1 MTAQATKIVRVI
13 NAASGDRIGKV
24 EIEASEWAE
33 YEACEHG
40 SYQWPDGVAEAGDVL
55 TGDQIDEMGIT
66 SRTVIFLD

>member
-1 MTAQATKIVRVI
+1 MTAQATKTVRVMGY
-13 NAASGDRIGKV
+13 ATGDRIGKV